1 MHGAGMSSSRI
12 TFILSFIK
20 ICQLF
25 QAEMVGQHTQNEL
38 FTSQPY
44 SFHLFVWQVG

>member
-1 MHGAGMSSSRI
+1 MHGFGMSSGRI

-20 ICQLF
+20 IRQLF
-25 QAEMVGQHTQNEL
+25 QAEMRQHRQNEL

-44 SFHLFVWQVG
+44 SFHLFAWKVG